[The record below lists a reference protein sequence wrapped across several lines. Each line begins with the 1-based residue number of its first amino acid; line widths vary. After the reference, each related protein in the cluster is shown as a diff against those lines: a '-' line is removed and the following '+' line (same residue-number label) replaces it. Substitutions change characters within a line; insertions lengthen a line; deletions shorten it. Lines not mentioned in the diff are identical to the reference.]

1 MVPSSPAPRIVLDKE
16 DVVTFYQSTMETEK
30 ENAEAYDMLLR
41 ISQAEQKKANAR
53 IDNTPKRGLG

>member
-30 ENAEAYDMLLR
+30 ENAQAYDMLLR
-41 ISQAEQKKANAR
+41 ISQAEQKK
-53 IDNTPKRGLG
+53 KQMLE